1 MCATLKRNRSET
13 PGAPAVLFA
22 CLSSNQC
29 STQLSYNKSK
39 GLKFSINVPHMNIQ
53 IRQPLPRH
61 LINVALPK
69 AFPDYWAE
77 IDLAVNF

>member
-1 MCATLKRNRSET
+1 
-13 PGAPAVLFA
+13 
-22 CLSSNQC
+22 
-29 STQLSYNKSK
+29 
-39 GLKFSINVPHMNIQ
+39 MNIQ